1 MVVLIALAEPSSLSC
16 RVVSC
21 PCATWSPWRHRA
33 LAATSAIANAV
44 LTDGQRTSIGGAV
57 TRFPM
62 ARSSPHTDS
71 FPPKPAVVSR
81 FGVCRCCLAG
91 SRFPVHAHLR
101 IPTLESRLAGAAY
114 MGKAGTAQSPTDPL
128 LPSVST
134 LYCTSALWLRCGLVD
149 CCEII
154 QDCRRAL
161 LLVSAA
167 SRHSSN
173 LHATCSPQPPHL
185 HHTTRSA
192 EIAAT
197 SPSAV

>member
-1 MVVLIALAEPSSLSC
+1 MQRTGLDRRGRDEEEEEEEEEEANTAARLQMVRWLDDGKIPISSPPAPRWWYSSPWQRLPAC

-101 IPTLESRLAGAAY
+101 IPML
-114 MGKAGTAQSPTDPL
+114 
-128 LPSVST
+128 
-134 LYCTSALWLRCGLVD
+134 
-149 CCEII
+149 
-154 QDCRRAL
+154 
-161 LLVSAA
+161 
-167 SRHSSN
+167 
-173 LHATCSPQPPHL
+173 
-185 HHTTRSA
+185 
-192 EIAAT
+192 
-197 SPSAV
+197 